1 VIEDILGRKVRRK
14 VEDLLPKLE
23 KKAEATATAREKKK
37 KTISEKWVDE
47 F

>member
-1 VIEDILGRKVRRK
+1 MEDILGRQIRKK

-23 KKAEATATAREKKK
+23 KQTQDKAKAVVKKS
-37 KTISEKWVDE
+37 KTISEKWLND